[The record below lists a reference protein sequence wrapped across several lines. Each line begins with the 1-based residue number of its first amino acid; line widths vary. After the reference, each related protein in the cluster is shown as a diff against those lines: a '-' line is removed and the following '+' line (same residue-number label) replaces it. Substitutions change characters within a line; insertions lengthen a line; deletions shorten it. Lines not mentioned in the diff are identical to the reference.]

1 MKSILFV
8 VSALASCIAMANDSL
23 TVVSYGGSLATAQ
36 IEAVHK
42 PFAKET
48 GIKVISEDYSGG
60 IAQVKAQVDTNK
72 ITWDVVDMELPNAVR
87 ACNAGLLERIDPD
100 KDLAPGSNGKPASQD
115 FIPGALSDCAVASI
129 VWTTAVAF
137 NTQAFKGE
145 QPTTLKDFF
154 DTKTFPGKRSLR
166 KAPQVN
172 LEWALLADGVPRDEV
187 YATLETEEGLE
198 RAFAKLDTIKSQ
210 VIWWEAG
217 AQPPQLLADG
227 QVVMAS
233 AYNGRI
239 YDAQVKEKQ
248 PFKIIWD
255 GQMYD
260 MDVWT
265 IPKGTPMKQEA
276 LKYLRFA
283 TQSAVL
289 ADQSKYIA
297 YGPTRESS
305 QPLVVADVKPH
316 LPTTPENFASALQ
329 VDSTWWADHADELNE
344 RFNAWLSK

>member
-1 MKSILFV
+1 MKRILFV
-8 VSALASCIAMANDSL
+8 VSALASCIATANDSL
-23 TVVSYGGSLATAQ
+23 TVVSYGGSLAAAQ

-60 IAQVKAQVDTNK
+60 IAQVKAQVDTRK
-72 ITWDVVDMELPNAVR
+72 VTWDVVDMELPSAVR

-137 NTQAFKGE
+137 NTQAFKGS

-265 IPKGTPMKQEA
+265 IPKGTPKKQEA

-289 ADQSKYIA
+289 ADQSRYIA

-316 LPTTPENFASALQ
+316 LPTTPENFTTALQ
-329 VDSTWWADHADELNE
+329 VDSGWWADHADELNE

>member
-60 IAQVKAQVDTNK
+60 IAQVKAQVDTKK

-100 KDLAPGSNGKPASQD
+100 KDLAPGANGKPASED

-154 DTKTFPGKRSLR
+154 DIKTFPGKRSLR

-265 IPKGTPMKQEA
+265 IPKGTPKKQEA

-305 QPLVVADVKPH
+305 QSLVVADVKPH
-316 LPTTPENFASALQ
+316 LPTTPENFTTALQ

>member
-8 VSALASCIAMANDSL
+8 ASALASCIATANDSL
-23 TVVSYGGSLATAQ
+23 TVVSYGGSLAAAQ

-42 PFAKET
+42 PFAKES
-48 GIKVISEDYSGG
+48 GIKIISEDYSGG
-60 IAQVKAQVDTNK
+60 IAQVKAQVDTGK
-72 ITWDVVDMELPNAVR
+72 VTWDVVDMELPNAVR
-87 ACNAGLLERIDPD
+87 ACNSGLLERINPD
-100 KDLAPGSNGKPASQD
+100 ADLAPGANGKPASQD

-129 VWTTAVAF
+129 VWTTAVAY
-137 NTQAFKGE
+137 NTQAFKTQ
-145 QPTTLKDFF
+145 QPSTLKDFF
-154 DTKTFPGKRSLR
+154 DTKNFPGKRSLR

-172 LEWALLADGVPRDEV
+172 LEWALLADGVPREEV
-187 YATLETEEGLE
+187 YSTLETEEGLE

-239 YDAQVKEKQ
+239 HDAQVKEKQ

-265 IPKGTPMKQEA
+265 IPKGTAKKEEA
-276 LKYLRFA
+276 FKFLKFA

-305 QPLVVADVKPH
+305 QPLVISEVKPH

-329 VDSTWWADHADELNE
+329 VDSAWWADHADELNE